1 MTNANDLINDAL
13 FSSSTDFL
21 TAATLTK
28 ECPTA
33 YNILGSE
40 VTSITI
46 PRHIRVIG
54 ANTFCGCHVL
64 TNVTFE
70 APSKLEEIH
79 KLAFCFCDKLQS
91 IVFPDS
97 VTTVKAQAFQACS
110 KLQSVTFGKNITSL
124 ESGIFNYCGKLQ
136 SIKFSGKTLNEV
148 SQMDGYPWNFHFNDR
163 VTLITDDFSGHVD
176 KKGRPIL

>member
-1 MTNANDLINDAL
+1 MTNANNLISDVL
-13 FSSSTDFL
+13 FSSSSDVL
-21 TAATLTK
+21 TPTTITK
-28 ECPTA
+28 DCPTA
-33 YNILGSE
+33 YDVLGSE

-46 PRHIRVIG
+46 PKHIRTIG
-54 ANTFCGCHVL
+54 GGTFFGCHVL

-70 APSKLEEIH
+70 AQSKLEEIQ
-79 KLAFCFCDKLQS
+79 KFAFCFCDKLQS

-97 VTTVKAQAFQACS
+97 VTTIRAQAFQACS
-110 KLQSVTFGKNITSL
+110 KLQSVTFGKNIVSL
-124 ESGIFNYCGKLQ
+124 QSGIFNYCGKLQ

-176 KKGRPIL
+176 KKGRPII

>member
-1 MTNANDLINDAL
+1 MTNPNDFINDIL
-13 FSSSTDFL
+13 FSSSSDGL
-21 TAATLTK
+21 TVATIVK
-28 ECPTA
+28 DCPDVYSVLA
-33 YNILGSE
+33 SE

-46 PRHIRVIG
+46 PKHIRVIG
-54 ANTFCGCHVL
+54 ANTFFGCHNL
-64 TNVTFE
+64 TNITFE
-70 APSKLEEIH
+70 AQSKLEEIQ

-91 IVFPDS
+91 IDLPDS

-136 SIKFSGKTLNEV
+136 YITFVGKMLNDV

-163 VTLITDDFSGHVD
+163 TTLITDDFLGHVD